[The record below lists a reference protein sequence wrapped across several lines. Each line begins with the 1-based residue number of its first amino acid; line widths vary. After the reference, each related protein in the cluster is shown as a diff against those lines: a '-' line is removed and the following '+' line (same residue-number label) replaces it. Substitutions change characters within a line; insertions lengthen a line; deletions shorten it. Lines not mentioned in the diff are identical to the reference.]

1 MADVVVDDHL
11 EWIRERL
18 AASGVDPTNSPET
31 IMRIIDEAID
41 VLSGP
46 LSVAE
51 REDLAQT
58 LQAAILG
65 LGPLQPLLDDPSVEE
80 IWLNSPS
87 RVFVARNGVPELTTV
102 ILSDQEV
109 RDLVERML
117 HHSGRRLDLSSPFVD
132 AMLSGGERLHA
143 VIPPVTAGHWSVNIR
158 KHVQKARSLADLVEV
173 GMASSAMAA
182 FLRASVV
189 AGLSIVV
196 SGATQAGKTTLLRAL
211 LGEVPRTRRVISC
224 EEVFE
229 LGLSNRDCVSL
240 QTRPG
245 NFEGRGEVTLRDLVR
260 ETLRMRPECLVVGE
274 VRGAEALDLLLALN
288 AGVPGMATVHAN
300 SAKEALSK
308 LTMLPLLAGENVRS
322 DFVVPTL
329 ASSVDLVCHVD
340 RDSSGRRRVT
350 QILYLPGRVEADRI
364 ETSLLWA
371 FDGVRTKRASGSA
384 DLYARFA
391 AAGVDLSSFAGAES

>member
-1 MADVVVDDHL
+1 MADEAIDDHL
-11 EWIRERL
+11 DWIRERL
-18 AASGVDPTNSPET
+18 AAGGVDPATSPET
-31 IMRIIDEAID
+31 IDRIIDDAID
-41 VLSGP
+41 MLSGP
-46 LSVAE
+46 MSVPE
-51 REDLAQT
+51 REDLARS
-58 LQAAILG
+58 LQAAIVG

-158 KHVQKARSLADLVEV
+158 KHVQRARSLADLVEA

-189 AGLSIVV
+189 AGLSIAV

-245 NFEGRGEVTLRDLVR
+245 NLEGRGEVTLRDLVR
-260 ETLRMRPECLVVGE
+260 ETLLV
-274 VRGAEALDLLLALN
+274 RR
-288 AGVPGMATVHAN
+288 
-300 SAKEALSK
+300 K
-308 LTMLPLLAGENVRS
+308 L
-322 DFVVPTL
+322 
-329 ASSVDLVCHVD
+329 
-340 RDSSGRRRVT
+340 
-350 QILYLPGRVEADRI
+350 
-364 ETSLLWA
+364 
-371 FDGVRTKRASGSA
+371 KRAVSH
-384 DLYARFA
+384 LRVFPR
-391 AAGVDLSSFAGAES
+391 LSVTAQSIW